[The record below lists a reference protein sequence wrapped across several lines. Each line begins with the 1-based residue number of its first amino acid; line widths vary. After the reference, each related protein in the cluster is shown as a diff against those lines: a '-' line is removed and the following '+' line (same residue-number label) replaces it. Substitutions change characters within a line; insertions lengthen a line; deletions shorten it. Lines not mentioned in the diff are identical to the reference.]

1 MRDSVRD
8 FLFEEINFISMAAY
22 KTNKPIMI
30 PLNDVA
36 WNILK
41 KYEFVLP
48 SITEQH
54 YNREIKKLLRLSGIS
69 TTFEWQTYDDNGR
82 KILKS
87 KFLYEIFT
95 NHCCSRTAIIYFF
108 SRIYTRSSGE
118 NCWQIIGYNYGLLL

>member
-1 MRDSVRD
+1 
-8 FLFEEINFISMAAY
+8 MAAY

-54 YNREIKKLLRLSGIS
+54 YNREIKKLRRLSGIS
-69 TTFEWQTYDDNGR
+69 TTFQWQTYDDD
-82 KILKS
+82 
-87 KFLYEIFT
+87 
-95 NHCCSRTAIIYFF
+95 
-108 SRIYTRSSGE
+108 
-118 NCWQIIGYNYGLLL
+118 